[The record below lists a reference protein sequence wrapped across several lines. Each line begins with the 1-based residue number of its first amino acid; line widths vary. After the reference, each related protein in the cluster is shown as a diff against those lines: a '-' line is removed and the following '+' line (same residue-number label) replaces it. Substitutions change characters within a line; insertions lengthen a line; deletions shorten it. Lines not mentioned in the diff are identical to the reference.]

1 LSQRFCVTKELL
13 TSLFY
18 YDRVIETADRKIQ
31 RVAVIGT
38 GLMGHGI
45 AQSFA
50 VKGYDV
56 CLLSRSRDSLDRA
69 FQDIEWSLGKF
80 VKKGAI
86 SSCEAE
92 AALSRITTTT
102 SYKEALDDADL
113 ALESVSESIDLKR
126 RVFSKIDELAPSHT
140 IIATN
145 TSTLSVTEMGKATER
160 PERTVGMHWFIPP
173 QLTPLIE
180 VIRGND
186 TSSKTLEIIMD
197 VSRKLGKTPILCKKD
212 ARGFIVSRIL
222 VAVFNEAFWTFSR
235 GEASMMEIDSSV
247 RYGGGFPMGLFELVD
262 FVGVDVEYDVSKIL
276 HEAHGERYHP
286 RLELTEPLVKA
297 KKLGRKT
304 GHGFYDW
311 SKGRPAIPAEL
322 AGRYDVERSWAVAA
336 NEAAYMVLEDVAEP
350 ESIDLGM
357 KLGTGWPSG
366 PCEYADKQG
375 VDTILNKL
383 EEANSRY
390 PIELYKPCPMLKDY
404 VKKGWTGKKAEK
416 GFYTYS

>member
-1 LSQRFCVTKELL
+1 
-13 TSLFY
+13 
-18 YDRVIETADRKIQ
+18 
-31 RVAVIGT
+31 
-38 GLMGHGI
+38 MGHGI
-45 AQSFA
+45 AQAFA
-50 VKGYDV
+50 MKGYDI
-56 CLLSRSRDSLDRA
+56 CLLSRSRDSLDKA
-69 FQDIEWSLGKF
+69 VQEIEWSLGKF
-80 VKKGAI
+80 MEKG
-86 SSCEAE
+86 SLSRGEAE

-102 SYKEALDDADL
+102 SYEIAVGDVDL
-113 ALESVSESIDLKR
+113 ALESVSESMDLKR
-126 RVFSKIDELAPSHT
+126 HVFRKIDETVPAHA

-145 TSTLSVTEMGKATER
+145 TSTLSVTEMGRATKR

-180 VIRGND
+180 VIRGEE
-186 TSSKTLEIIMD
+186 TSSETLDAIMD

-222 VAVFNEAFWTFSR
+222 VAMFNEAFWALSR

-247 RYGGGFPMGLFELVD
+247 RFGGGFPMGWFELVD

-276 HEAHGERYHP
+276 YEAHGERYHP

-297 KKLGRKT
+297 NKLGRKT
-304 GHGFYDW
+304 GMGFYDW
-311 SKGRPAIPAEL
+311 SKGRPTISPEL
-322 AGRYDVERSWAVAA
+322 KGKYDVERSWAVAA

-375 VDTILNKL
+375 LDTILHKLKEAYNK
-383 EEANSRY
+383 Y
-390 PIELYKPCPMLKDY
+390 QIELYKACPLLKDY
-404 VKKGWTGKKAEK
+404 VNKGWTGKKTGK
-416 GFYTYS
+416 GFHNYR